1 MYSKYFFRFIFLLLN
16 IGFVNA
22 QTADSTSTV
31 VDTANNKPAVA
42 KPPKQ
47 KEIKKLDDP
56 LLALSS
62 ELMYRLKK
70 MTPNQLLVID
80 ERSVRNEKRVD
91 DAGQEYEVTI
101 TVRLGFSQDMITGIV
116 REVPLYQSNDRE
128 PYLLYVKIPVK
139 FCCTTPI
146 DTLHTKKHCG
156 KMSEL
161 NDLEDN
167 QHCKDW
173 AQQDEAAEAAAN
185 TAGFGKLG
193 GSRTTKKKGGD
204 VTGKTTAADEEGE
217 GFGKPIPKGKK
228 PTKKEKN
235 AKGQVAE
242 DEEATTAD
250 STKAASIAD
259 SSNTKSKKEKT
270 DKVEKKKDTDE
281 EGFGKPQPK
290 SKSKKKGKSEVVKE
304 EADASEAS
312 ADSSNT
318 KENSKPID
326 KKEKKEKADK
336 VEKKKDTDEEGFGK
350 PQPKSKSKK
359 KGKSEVVKEEA
370 DASEASADSSNTKEN
385 SKPIDK
391 KEKKEKA
398 DKVEQKKDTDEEG
411 FGKPQPKTKDKKK
424 GTSTSK
430 DEVSKP
436 STDSTSLPNKEPI
449 KPNSKNEKKKKG

>member
-1 MYSKYFFRFIFLLLN
+1 MIIQYNMYSKYLFRFIFLLLN

-62 ELMYRLKK
+62 DLMYRLKK

-116 REVPLYQSNDRE
+116 KEVPLYQSNDRE

-193 GSRTTKKKGGD
+193 GSKTSKKKGGD
-204 VTGKTTAADEEGE
+204 VTGKTTATDEEGE

-228 PTKKEKN
+228 PTKKGKN
-235 AKGQVAE
+235 SKGQVIE
-242 DEEATTAD
+242 DEEATNTD
-250 STKAASIAD
+250 STKTVSTAD
-259 SSNTKSKKEKT
+259 SSNIKPKKEKT
-270 DKVEKKKDTDE
+270 DKVEKKKDSNE

-304 EADASEAS
+304 EADGGESS
-312 ADSSNT
+312 TDSTTT
-318 KENSKPID
+318 KETSKPID
-326 KKEKKEKADK
+326 KKEKKEKA
-336 VEKKKDTDEEGFGK
+336 E
-350 PQPKSKSKK
+350 
-359 KGKSEVVKEEA
+359 
-370 DASEASADSSNTKEN
+370 
-385 SKPIDK
+385 
-391 KEKKEKA
+391 
-398 DKVEQKKDTDEEG
+398 KVEQKKDTDEET
-411 FGKPQPKTKDKKK
+411 FGKPQPKSKGKKK
-424 GTSTSK
+424 GKSEVEK
-430 DEVSKP
+430 DEPTETDGKEVDPSVP
-436 STDSTSLPNKEPI
+436 STDSTALPIKEPA
-449 KPNSKNEKKKKG
+449 KSSSKKDKKKKG